1 MVSLRLKWSAA
12 LLLLTTGGCGE
23 SRPTPY
29 PATVTITYA
38 ATKPVPGAQVVLM
51 SAEGNVSVRGSARED
66 GSCSLTTYQPN
77 DGALLGKHK
86 VLVAQPP
93 HIGDPDVPYKGPKI
107 ASKFANFASSGFEVE
122 VTDDP
127 AKNKFALVVTPR

>member
-1 MVSLRLKWSAA
+1 MVYQKRTWSAA
-12 LLLLTTGGCGE
+12 LFLLAAVGCGE
-23 SRPTPY
+23 TR
-29 PATVTITYA
+29 PATYPVTVTVTYA
-38 ATKPVPGAQVVLM
+38 DKKPVPGAQVVLM
-51 SAEGNVSVRGSARED
+51 SAEGNVSARGAAGGD

-77 DGALLGKHK
+77 DGALLGKHR

-93 HIGDPDVPYKGPKI
+93 HIGDPDVPFAGPKI
-107 ASKFANFASSGFEVE
+107 APKFANFATSGFQVE